1 MSAETNTNKDE
12 KIPEEWEEQR
22 DHHKSLGDSAFRT
35 GDFKTAIKEYTH
47 AITFDPEFHILYS
60 NRSAA
65 HLKNGEKSKS
75 LADAKKCVELKPDF
89 VKGHSRL
96 ATSLGSLGRWNE
108 ARNAYRHILSSLD
121 ESNEIAKKGLEDC
134 RLLELKAK
142 EKEFEM
148 IRKKED
154 IKKAEDAAAAAAA
167 EEKRDKE
174 AKTAD
179 AVSKD
184 AVEEEDDL
192 LNDFFDEVEESV
204 AKKPLA
210 ASEDETP
217 KNDAPAENKIKILLN
232 ELGDAR
238 TQIDRLLRPHHE
250 WYNLNPFEVLSISH
264 LAPLDLVNRRFRAIS
279 LLLHPDKVRA
289 TMNGD
294 EETIEKAERAF
305 EYVRK
310 AMASLKDEN
319 KAKHYADLVEEGM
332 KQGKKL
338 FREAN
343 INDDESG
350 EQLKSFQEKA
360 TMKIFAEIERKR
372 IDVERRKRNQE
383 QRERSQEDEEVA
395 KVKKERVFEKSW
407 KQGTRVDKRIN
418 NWRSFQED
426 KKARH

>member
-1 MSAETNTNKDE
+1 MSAKPDG
-12 KIPEEWEEQR
+12 PEEWEERR
-22 DHHKSLGDSAFRT
+22 DHHKSLGDSAFRSS
-35 GDFKTAIKEYTH
+35 DFIIAIKEYTH
-47 AITFDPEFHILYS
+47 AIAFDPEFYLLYS

-75 LADAKKCVELKPDF
+75 LADAKKCIELKPDF

-148 IRKKED
+148 IRRKED
-154 IKKAEDAAAAAAA
+154 VKRAEDAAASEE
-167 EEKRDKE
+167 EEKRIQD
-174 AKTAD
+174 AKIAE

-184 AVEEEDDL
+184 DVEEEDDL
-192 LNDFFDEVEESV
+192 LNDFFDEVEESA

-210 ASEDETP
+210 ASEDEKP

-294 EETIEKAERAF
+294 KETIEKAERAF

-310 AMASLKDEN
+310 AMSSLKDEN

-338 FREAN
+338 AREEN
-343 INDDESG
+343 EGNDETG
-350 EQLKSFQEKA
+350 EHLKSFQEKA

-372 IDVERRKRNQE
+372 SDVERRKRNQE
-383 QRERSQEDEEVA
+383 QRERSQEDEEVE

-407 KQGTRVDKRIN
+407 KEGTRVDKRIN
-418 NWRSFQED
+418 NWRSFQGD